1 MRFIYVILFLVLPTS
16 LFSQVTIISENFG
29 STGNTT
35 LFIPVNTYTGYQHY
49 NILTYTGTA
58 SIRNTLPSTVYAGS
72 SGLANVFITNTPG
85 TQITIGNINTLCY
98 TNVLLSVGIQKNRNV
113 SNGNELVIEYSED
126 GITYIPMPFTLPT
139 GNNTSG
145 WRSIILSDFLPSVS
159 NLRIRFRQTGTL
171 TQFRIDDVNISGIVY
186 PEDTTKIELRNC
198 SAFTWDGISYDIDS
212 VYIFKRKTYQ
222 GCDSIIAVDFVKD
235 EDNLGCALPIVLSE
249 FTAKCINDIIVIKW
263 TTASEINNSYF
274 ELEKF
279 SESINKWLV
288 IGTIFGNGN
297 SNKKINYEYSDFN
310 IEPINMYRLK
320 SISYSGNI
328 EYSKA
333 IEIDCNVLSTK
344 YMYFDLYGRVM
355 NDLLPNVLYIQYDM
369 NTQKSKLILQNAW

>member
-1 MRFIYVILFLVLPTS
+1 MRFIYVILFLVLPTTI
-16 LFSQVTIISENFG
+16 FSQVTIISENFG
-29 STGNTT
+29 NTFGLT
-35 LFIPVNTYTGYQHY
+35 IPVNSYTGYQ
-49 NILTYTGTA
+49 NNGILSFTGT
-58 SIRNTLPSTVYAGS
+58 STVRNTLLSTGYAGAS
-72 SGLANVFITNTPG
+72 SGGNIFFNTN
-85 TQITIGNINTLCY
+85 QQLTISNINTLCFANI
-98 TNVLLSVGIQKNRNV
+98 TLSLGIYKSTRT
-113 SNGNELVIEYSED
+113 SDGSDFVIEYSTD
-126 GITYIPMPFTLPT
+126 GITYTQLPYSLPVGTLT
-139 GNNTSG
+139 AI
-145 WRSIILSDFLPSVS
+145 WRGITFSDFLPSS
-159 NLRIRFRQTGTL
+159 ENLTIRFRQTGSA
-171 TQFRIDDVNISGIVY
+171 TQFRIDDINISGIKI
-186 PEDTTKIELRNC
+186 PFDTTQIQLRNC
-198 SAFTWDGISYDIDS
+198 NSFTWDGISYDIDS
-212 VYIFKRKTYQ
+212 IYIFKRKTYQ

-235 EDNLGCALPIVLSE
+235 EDNLGCALPVVLSE
-249 FTAKCINDIIVIKW
+249 FAGKCINETIVIKW

-279 SESINKWLV
+279 SESINNWLV

-297 SNKKINYEYSDFN
+297 SNKEINYEYSDFN